1 MEKDILNNTA
11 AETGPKNGV
20 KCCITPDMC
29 SRANSVMMN
38 LHLVMYL

>member
-11 AETGPKNGV
+11 TETGPKNGV

-29 SRANSVMMN
+29 SRANSVTMN